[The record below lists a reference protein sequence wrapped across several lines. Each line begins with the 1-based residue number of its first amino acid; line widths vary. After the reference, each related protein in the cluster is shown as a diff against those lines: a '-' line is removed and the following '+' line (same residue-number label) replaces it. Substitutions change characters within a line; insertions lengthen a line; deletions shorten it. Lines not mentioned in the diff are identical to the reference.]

1 MFRLFIVCMSVA
13 LFISFLPAVSHADQG
28 LVSETGNLLKGT
40 VYKKTGIEREGIIT
54 IKTKWRLPAV
64 SPVYRFDFDMIYGQV
79 EGSLYSFIV
88 GDVAEME
95 FLPSDDN
102 QQVIS
107 ITLRDGLV
115 HKLTLTSD
123 KKALLGPV
131 KLWMDEVRVL
141 TDSYGEN
148 IIPASEVGKI
158 VFYPPATIEQEDMPA
173 LVDGLKKAV
182 EVGVRDDLV
191 DEDLATVLENI
202 QKKMKA
208 RMQHEK
214 GRAN

>member
-1 MFRLFIVCMSVA
+1 
-13 LFISFLPAVSHADQG
+13 
-28 LVSETGNLLKGT
+28 
-40 VYKKTGIEREGIIT
+40 
-54 IKTKWRLPAV
+54 
-64 SPVYRFDFDMIYGQV
+64 
-79 EGSLYSFIV
+79 
-88 GDVAEME
+88 
-95 FLPSDDN
+95 
-102 QQVIS
+102 
-107 ITLRDGLV
+107 LRNGLV